1 MHVQM
6 VTLMVTD
13 GSVDQSHI
21 YKSDLWIYFRDARVL
36 SVVFISGD
44 PFISGF
50 SGLMVVISSG
60 AATQCNRW
68 TFLIEI
74 LVERFLRSDTRT
86 GLKDDVVYSF
96 FDPEISGLRDMI
108 ALITP
113 DHVGMFQEAYGGIM
127 KLVFRLT
134 DSDRSVIHTLLQLY
148 DPGLRCF
155 VFPDYLLGPLME
167 DYASILGI
175 QIRDQIPFF
184 ATKGEP
190 DIVEI
195 SRALYLSP
203 EVTKGGLKEKGKL
216 PGFHLSFLEAKA
228 KEHVAVGSWKT
239 VCALIAVS
247 IYGTILFPNQKSFV
261 DHNAIRLFI
270 QRNHI
275 PTLVGDVYYSVH
287 NRNEKRRGGL
297 IRCCAQL
304 LHKWFM
310 GYLPS
315 RGAFASLD
323 PTVKWSVRL
332 MGLRATDIAWTRNGM
347 AGRDFIYSCGSSPN
361 VPLIGVQGCI
371 NYNPTLLR
379 RQMGFAMEVPP
390 LESEIQ
396 ESFYFPVEGNQ
407 AKLRQVSGSWRN
419 IQRKGKVPFGKVNS
433 MSFPPFDD
441 WLWKRIEIT
450 HLPFPGGD
458 PWCPL
463 IEGPRSSVSM
473 EEFLEMKRARD
484 QLQAEKA
491 ELEMSVARIQMSN
504 QEIRVRMEDQD
515 KRHALEARRF
525 EMDTA
530 YYRKIS
536 QALESSTKEHDIT
549 KERLA
554 RASRV
559 IEDEKR
565 RQILVRDQREDR
577 VRILVAEWEAK
588 LKIKETENVKIIAE
602 RDHYLAE
609 RDHYFRQM
617 KIHQKEIGRLQ
628 QENTELRSAVK
639 FTKMVDDAEPSVG
652 PSSV

>member
-1 MHVQM
+1 MDIFPRRRSSVRGIYQW
-6 VTLMVTD
+6 
-13 GSVDQSHI
+13 GSV
-21 YKSDLWIYFRDARVL
+21 YFRIPRAGSEGLVGICSEIQLVMVVMYL
-36 SVVFISGD
+36 SV
-44 PFISGF
+44 PFISEPLSWTYGC
-50 SGLMVVISSG
+50 SVPQMVVISSE
-60 AATQCNRW
+60 AVTQCSG

-74 LVERFLRSDTRT
+74 LVERPLCSDMRT

-96 FDPEISGLRDMI
+96 FNPEIGVLRDMI

-113 DHVGMFQEAYGGIM
+113 DHVGMFREAYGGIL

-134 DSDRSVIHTLLQLY
+134 DTDKGAIHTFLQFY

-190 DIVEI
+190 DVSEI
-195 SRALYLSP
+195 SRALYLSL

-216 PGFHLSFLEAKA
+216 PGFHLSFLEASA
-228 KEHVAVGSWKT
+228 KEHAVVGNWKT

-261 DHNAIRLFI
+261 DINAISLFV
-270 QRNHI
+270 QRNPV
-275 PTLVGDVYYSVH
+275 PTLVGDVYYSIH
-287 NRNEKRRGGL
+287 NRNEKWRGGL

-304 LHKWFM
+304 LYKWFM

-315 RGAFASLD
+315 RGTFVALD

-332 MGLRATDIAWTRNGM
+332 MGLRAKDIAWTHNGM
-347 AGRDFIYSCGSSPN
+347 AGRDFIYSYGSLPN

-379 RQMGFAMEVPP
+379 RQMGFAME
-390 LESEIQ
+390 ES
-396 ESFYFPVEGNQ
+396 G
-407 AKLRQVSGSWRN
+407 AWRN
-419 IQRKGKVPFGKVNS
+419 IQRKGKFPFGKVNS
-433 MSFPPFDD
+433 RSFPPFDD
-441 WLWKRIEIT
+441 WLRKRIELT

-473 EEFLEMKRARD
+473 EEFLEMKKARD
-484 QLQAEKA
+484 QLQAEKT
-491 ELEMSVARIQMSN
+491 ELEMSVARIQMAN
-504 QEIRVRMEDQD
+504 QEIKGRIEGQD
-515 KRHALEARRF
+515 KKHAMEAKRF

-549 KERLA
+549 KEKLA
-554 RASRV
+554 RALRV

-565 RQILVRDQREDR
+565 RQILVRDQRD
-577 VRILVAEWEAK
+577 VKAKVLATEWEAEK
-588 LKIKETENVKIIAE
+588 AKIVAE

-628 QENTELRSAVK
+628 QENTELRFAVK

-652 PSSV
+652 PSSD